1 METLEELKEKYSKLD
16 KERDIVYNKI
26 LELEDQEMLKEFTAS
41 ECYLDTW
48 NDTFKKII
56 AVDCREFYCICVDE
70 DSIYRESVTLEST
83 RGWKKIT
90 SEQFDSMLNA
100 VLKDLQ
106 DTDLENEKESNWNK
120 AFKAV
125 IESNNKEK

>member
-1 METLEELKEKYSKLD
+1 METLEELREKYNKLD
-16 KERDIVYNKI
+16 KERNIVYNKI
-26 LELEDQEMLKEFTAS
+26 LELEDQEMFKEFTAS

-70 DSIYRESVTLEST
+70 DSIYRESVTLESI

-106 DTDLENEKESNWNK
+106 DTDLENEKESNWDK

>member
-1 METLEELKEKYSKLD
+1 METLEELKEEYSKLD
-16 KERDIVYNKI
+16 KKRNIIYNKI
-26 LELEDQEMLKEFTAS
+26 LELEDQEELKKFTVG

-56 AVDCREFYCICVDE
+56 AIDCREFYCVGVNE
-70 DSIYRESVTLEST
+70 DSICKEFTTIESI

-106 DTDLENEKESNWNK
+106 DTDLENKKESNWDK
-120 AFKAV
+120 AFKAA